1 MFQITTKRTA
11 GGGGMIRSET
21 IAIDFVLNLSQ
32 DGVIIV
38 YIRIGNYIRVHTC
51 VNIAYVCVMHMTLI
65 CRKW

>member
-1 MFQITTKRTA
+1 MFQVTIKCAA

-21 IAIDFVLNLSQ
+21 IAIEFVLNLSH

-51 VNIAYVCVMHMTLI
+51 VNIAYACVMHVTLI